1 MKMNR
6 KQQIKPIELSIKH
19 RKRKFDLDSQMKMN
33 DSKTKLLNRVPSN
46 IDLVL
51 DIGKSSLNNPMN

>member
-1 MKMNR
+1 MNR
-6 KQQIKPIELSIKH
+6 LQQIKPIDLQIKH
-19 RKRKFDLDSQMKMN
+19 RKRKVDPDSQMKMN